1 MVDCFNDAGSLIS
14 DMTWE
19 GYRVKVNVKYVD
31 QLELLGTDDPCTDG
45 ICEGTDDDGETDEDH
60 EDEPELPLEPIDKDQ
75 FTLILQWVTIGLT
88 GALCLY

>member
-1 MVDCFNDAGSLIS
+1 MDCSSG
-14 DMTWE
+14 
-19 GYRVKVNVKYVD
+19 RPVV
-31 QLELLGTDDPCTDG
+31 LLHL
-45 ICEGTDDDGETDEDH
+45 EGTDDDGETDEDH